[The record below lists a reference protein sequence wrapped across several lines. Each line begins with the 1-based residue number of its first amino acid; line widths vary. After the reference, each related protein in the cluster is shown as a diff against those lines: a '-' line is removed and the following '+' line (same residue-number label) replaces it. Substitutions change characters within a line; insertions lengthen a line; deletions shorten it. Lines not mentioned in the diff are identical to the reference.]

1 MLAAMIKTA
10 LVFFLVQSTGNLAL
24 GAACW
29 DGRLSGSG
37 RNSSCTPSQP
47 FLLFGHGKSIHRMS
61 LDGKNHRRLAA
72 GTGSSILL
80 DFHFREES
88 LYWAD
93 RRTGIIYKASVQ
105 GAHRQKLYSSDKHI
119 SGLTVDWVG
128 NGVFWTSRWKGQ
140 IKKMDLNGKNE
151 RTILRHL
158 SQPSFINVDPTHR
171 FLFWLSG
178 GSEIQRFDLSG
189 QMKMTVLKLEEQL
202 EVLSV
207 DQEDKRLFW
216 VQLGLQ
222 GERLIASC
230 DYSGNSLHIID
241 LPLQSQS
248 LGISVFLENV
258 YYTDAAAGVIRKIN
272 KYTGGRPVDV
282 NDKPMV
288 KPPVDIKV
296 VHPLIQPMADTSS
309 PFPGCNDQSGSCVN
323 VCSRLEE
330 LGVCQCSEGFALSNH
345 GTHCEDV
352 NECAH
357 WNHGCSLG
365 CENIPGS
372 YFCTCPKGY
381 TLLPDGRTCQ
391 EITPCG
397 GIMKCGDGCIAT
409 EHGAVCV
416 CPEGSVLQEDGH
428 TCTGCS
434 SADRGGCSQLC
445 SSITPSRWECGC
457 LPGYR
462 LHQDGKR
469 CIATGPPAFLI
480 VANLMDVRRMNPDGT
495 EEQTLVKEPRGTI
508 LALDFDPIY
517 HRVYFASISQRTIER
532 VDLNTGS
539 RDVLVSD
546 GLESPEGLAI
556 DWVHH
561 RMYWT
566 DRSKSAVDCSTLDG
580 LKRKTVVKEGL
591 EEPRGIAVHPQAK
604 KLFWT
609 DTGAQPVVES
619 ATLEGSSRVIIASTG
634 LMSPTGLTID
644 FTDDRLFWC
653 DQKRGLIETAA
664 LDGSDRR
671 VLIENQV
678 GRPFDLVVFEDRLWI
693 SEWEHQQIRS
703 VHKRT
708 GQKLQRIHGS
718 LVQPAS
724 VVVVHPLAKP
734 GANVCLHLNGGC
746 AQKCES
752 NQGLSHCSCL
762 PHFTLSA
769 DGKSCMSVSSSN
781 VTAESGDETSDLTSL
796 KNKTLH
802 EESIIPLVGDN
813 GKAGFISDGGTK
825 PVLFT
830 EKMIADQ
837 NDCYSLHCAVNA
849 RCVLDAENPH
859 CLCQEGF
866 TGDGQTCL
874 ALESTSLKATSQPPM
889 DVTTQHHN
897 SNSAEK
903 CPSSHDAYC
912 LYHGVCVY
920 FPEIKSYACNC
931 VRGYIGER
939 CQFSD
944 LEWLELQQAEK
955 EKERNLVIGGCMV
968 ALISIISITACIT
981 YCFRSRRLV
990 LKQTSEDNV
999 SEISVTDESM
1009 SETTTT
1015 SVPRLVTE
1023 DGVNKEAIHP
1033 DPMRASCSP
1042 CATESGIKPMSE
1054 QQASIFKHDEEF
1066 GNLKLPDSTTE
1077 TAQPAAHRFS
1087 PSLSNLNTDNS
1098 SSVKPETQ

>member
-29 DGRLSGSG
+29 DERLSGAG

-61 LDGKNHRRLAA
+61 LGGKNHRRLVA

-80 DFHFREES
+80 DFHFREER
-88 LYWAD
+88 LYWAN
-93 RRTGIIYKASVQ
+93 RRTGSIYKASVQ
-105 GAHRQKLYSSDKHI
+105 GAHRQKLYSSAKDI

-128 NGVFWTSRWKGQ
+128 NGVFWTSSIKGQ

-158 SQPSFINVDPTHR
+158 SQPKFINVDPTHR

-178 GSEIQRFDLSG
+178 GSEIQRSDLSG
-189 QMKMTVLKLEEQL
+189 GMKMTVLKLEEQL
-202 EVLSV
+202 EALSV
-207 DQEDKRLFW
+207 DRGDKRLFW

-222 GERLIASC
+222 GERAVASC
-230 DYSGNSLHIID
+230 DYSGNSLHIVD

-248 LGISVFLENV
+248 LGISVFRENV
-258 YYTDAAAGVIRKIN
+258 YYTDAASGVIRKIN
-272 KYTGGRPVDV
+272 KYTGGQPIDV
-282 NDKPMV
+282 NGKPMV

-296 VHPLIQPMADTSS
+296 VHPIIQPMADTSS
-309 PFPGCNDQSGSCVN
+309 LFPGCNDQSGSCVN

-330 LGVCQCSEGFALSNH
+330 QGVCRCSEGFALSNH

-381 TLLPDGRTCQ
+381 TLLPDGKTCQ

-397 GIMKCGDGCIAT
+397 GIIKCGHGCIPT
-409 EHGAVCV
+409 EHGALCV

-445 SSITPSRWECGC
+445 SSITPSRWQCGC

-480 VANLMDVRRMNPDGT
+480 VANVMDVRRMNPDGT

-508 LALDFDPIY
+508 LALDFDPVQ

-532 VDLNTGS
+532 LDLNTGS
-539 RDVLVSD
+539 REVLVSESLD
-546 GLESPEGLAI
+546 SPEGLAI

-561 RMYWT
+561 TMYWSDT
-566 DRSKSAVDCSTLDG
+566 RKSAVDCSTLDG

-591 EEPRGIAVHPQAK
+591 EKPRGIAVHPQAK

-619 ATLEGSSRVIIASTG
+619 ATLEGSSRVMVASTG
-634 LMSPTGLTID
+634 LVSPTGLTID

-653 DQKRGLIETAA
+653 DQIRGLIETAA

-678 GRPFDLVVFEDRLWI
+678 GRPFDLAVFEDRLWI

-718 LVQPAS
+718 LAQPAS

-734 GANVCLHLNGGC
+734 GANACLHLNGGC
-746 AQKCES
+746 AQMCES

-769 DGKSCMSVSSSN
+769 DGKSCLSVSSSN
-781 VTAESGDETSDLTSL
+781 VSAESGDKTSNLTSL

-802 EESIIPLVGDN
+802 EESIIPLAGDDR
-813 GKAGFISDGGTK
+813 KAEGTD
-825 PVLFT
+825 PALFT

-837 NDCYSLHCAVNA
+837 NECSSLRCAVSA
-849 RCVLDAENPH
+849 RCVLDAGNPL

-874 ALESTSLKATSQPPM
+874 ALDRTSPKATSQTPM
-889 DVTTQHHN
+889 DVTTQHHI

-903 CPSSHDAYC
+903 CPPSHDAYC
-912 LYHGVCVY
+912 LHHGVCFY
-920 FPEIKSYACNC
+920 FPELKSYACNC
-931 VRGYIGER
+931 IRGYLGAR

-981 YCFRSRRLV
+981 YCFRSKRLV

-999 SEISVTDESM
+999 SEISMTDGSM

-1015 SVPRLVTE
+1015 SVPRFFMITE
-1023 DGVNKEAIHP
+1023 NGENKEAIHP
-1033 DPMRASCSP
+1033 DPRRAACSP
-1042 CATESGIKPMSE
+1042 CATETAIKPMSE
-1054 QQASIFKHDEEF
+1054 QPTSIFKHDKEY
-1066 GNLKLPDSTTE
+1066 GNLKLPDVTTE
-1077 TAQPAAHRFS
+1077 IVQPAAR
-1087 PSLSNLNTDNS
+1087 PAA
-1098 SSVKPETQ
+1098 

>member
-10 LVFFLVQSTGNLAL
+10 LVFFLVQSTGNLVL

-29 DGRLSGSG
+29 DERLSGTG

-61 LDGKNHRRLAA
+61 LGGKNHRRLAA
-72 GTGSSILL
+72 ATGSSILL
-80 DFHFREES
+80 DFHFREER

-105 GAHRQKLYSSDKHI
+105 GARRQKLYSSDKHI

-128 NGVFWTSRWKGQ
+128 NGVFWTSSRKGQ

-178 GSEIQRFDLSG
+178 GSEIQRSDLSG

-202 EVLSV
+202 EALSV
-207 DQEDKRLFW
+207 DREDKRLFW

-222 GERLIASC
+222 GERAVASC
-230 DYSGNSLHIID
+230 DYSGNSLHIMD
-241 LPLQSQS
+241 LPLQSRS

-272 KYTGGRPVDV
+272 KYTGGQLVDV
-282 NDKPMV
+282 NAKPMV

-296 VHPLIQPMADTSS
+296 VHPIIQPMADTSS
-309 PFPGCNDQSGSCVN
+309 LFPGCSDQSGSCVN

-330 LGVCQCSEGFALSNH
+330 QGVCQCSEGFTLSNH

-365 CENIPGS
+365 CENVPGS

-381 TLLPDGRTCQ
+381 ALLPDGKTCR

-397 GIMKCGDGCIAT
+397 GTIKCGHGCIAT
-409 EHGAVCV
+409 EHGAMCV

-445 SSITPSRWECGC
+445 SSITPSRWQCGC

-480 VANLMDVRRMNPDGT
+480 VANLMDVRRINPDGT

-508 LALDFDPIY
+508 LALDFDPVH
-517 HRVYFASISQRTIER
+517 HRVYFASTSQRTIER
-532 VDLNTGS
+532 IDLNTGS

-546 GLESPEGLAI
+546 GLDSPEGLAI
-556 DWVHH
+556 DWIHQT
-561 RMYWT
+561 MYWS

-591 EEPRGIAVHPQAK
+591 EKPRGIAVHPQAK

-619 ATLEGSSRVIIASTG
+619 ATLEGSSRVVIASTG

-653 DQKRGLIETAA
+653 DQMRGLIETAA

-678 GRPFDLVVFEDRLWI
+678 GRPFDLAVFEDRLWI

-708 GQKLQRIHGS
+708 GQKLQRIRGS

-752 NQGLSHCSCL
+752 DQGLPHCSCL

-769 DGKSCMSVSSSN
+769 DGKSCLSVSSSN
-781 VTAESGDETSDLTSL
+781 VTAESGDETSNLTSL

-802 EESIIPLVGDN
+802 EESIIPLAGDN
-813 GKAGFISDGGTK
+813 KTAGFIS
-825 PVLFT
+825 
-830 EKMIADQ
+830 
-837 NDCYSLHCAVNA
+837 
-849 RCVLDAENPH
+849 
-859 CLCQEGF
+859 EG
-866 TGDGQTCL
+866 
-874 ALESTSLKATSQPPM
+874 ALESTSPKVTSQTPM
-889 DVTTQHHN
+889 DVTTRHHN

-903 CPSSHDAYC
+903 CPPSHDAYC

-920 FPEIKSYACNC
+920 FPELTIYACNC
-931 VRGYIGER
+931 IRGYLGER

-1015 SVPRLVTE
+1015 SVPRFSMVTE
-1023 DGVNKEAIHP
+1023 NGVNKEAIHP
-1033 DPMRASCSP
+1033 DPKRTACSP
-1042 CATESGIKPMSE
+1042 CATETAIKPMSE
-1054 QQASIFKHDEEF
+1054 RSASIFKHDNEY
-1066 GNLKLPDSTTE
+1066 GNLKLPDATTE
-1077 TAQPAAHRFS
+1077 TAQPAAIA
-1087 PSLSNLNTDNS
+1087 
-1098 SSVKPETQ
+1098 

>member
-1 MLAAMIKTA
+1 
-10 LVFFLVQSTGNLAL
+10 
-24 GAACW
+24 
-29 DGRLSGSG
+29 
-37 RNSSCTPSQP
+37 
-47 FLLFGHGKSIHRMS
+47 MS
-61 LDGKNHRRLAA
+61 LDGQNHRWLSA

-93 RRTGIIYKASVQ
+93 RRTGIIYKASLQ
-105 GAHRQKLYSSDKHI
+105 GAHRQKLYSSDKHV

-128 NGVFWTSRWKGQ
+128 NGVFWTSSRKGQ

-151 RTILRHL
+151 KTILKHL

-171 FLFWLSG
+171 LLFWLSG
-178 GSEIQRFDLSG
+178 GSEIQRSDLSG

-207 DQEDKRLFW
+207 DREDKRLFW
-216 VQLGLQ
+216 VQLSLQ
-222 GERLIASC
+222 GERAVASC

-288 KPPVDIKV
+288 KHPVDIKV

-309 PFPGCNDQSGSCVN
+309 PFPGCNDPGGSCVN

-381 TLLPDGRTCQ
+381 TLLPDGKTCQ
-391 EITPCG
+391 G
-397 GIMKCGDGCIAT
+397 T
-409 EHGAVCV
+409 EQTYTSFYSHSFIQNTNK
-416 CPEGSVLQEDGH
+416 PL
-428 TCTGCS
+428 GCS

-445 SSITPSRWECGC
+445 SSITPSRWQCGC

-469 CIATGPPAFLI
+469 CTATGPPAFLI
-480 VANLMDVRRMNPDGT
+480 VANLLDVRRMNTDGM

-508 LALDFDPIY
+508 LALDFDPVY
-517 HRVYFASISQRTIER
+517 HRVYFASTSQRTIER

-546 GLESPEGLAI
+546 GLDSPEGLAI
-556 DWVHH
+556 DWHLLPLL
-561 RMYWT
+561 YN
-566 DRSKSAVDCSTLDG
+566 G

-591 EEPRGIAVHPQAK
+591 EEPRGIAVHPQKQLPTPIAK
-604 KLFWT
+604 GVKLFWT

-634 LMSPTGLTID
+634 
-644 FTDDRLFWC
+644 
-653 DQKRGLIETAA
+653 
-664 LDGSDRR
+664 
-671 VLIENQV
+671 
-678 GRPFDLVVFEDRLWI
+678 RPFDLAVFEDRLWI

-769 DGKSCMSVSSSN
+769 DGKSCLSVSSSN

-802 EESIIPLVGDN
+802 EESIIPLV
-813 GKAGFISDGGTK
+813 
-825 PVLFT
+825 
-830 EKMIADQ
+830 DQ

-849 RCVLDAENPH
+849 RCVLDAENLR

-874 ALESTSLKATSQPPM
+874 VFWKFVSDFWCVEAESCFSVFGFGSGDSTSLKATSQPPM
-889 DVTTQHHN
+889 DVTTRHHN

-903 CPSSHDAYC
+903 CPPSHDAYC

-944 LEWLELQQAEK
+944 LEWLELRQAEK

-990 LKQTSEDNV
+990 HKQTSEDDV

-1015 SVPRLVTE
+1015 SVPRVRPLSLFYSHMVTFFPHKFKF
-1023 DGVNKEAIHP
+1023 VHIYLNKCPSYLQKNIT
-1033 DPMRASCSP
+1033 SYILQQG
-1042 CATESGIKPMSE
+1042 SGIN
-1054 QQASIFKHDEEF
+1054 I
-1066 GNLKLPDSTTE
+1066 
-1077 TAQPAAHRFS
+1077 
-1087 PSLSNLNTDNS
+1087 
-1098 SSVKPETQ
+1098 